1 MTADSASVEG
11 TTMTSSTGTITTS
24 ATTTVGAEAHRL
36 TPPPFWGDRAGND
49 DVELVPCHGSG
60 RALVEFDFP
69 GIEVGT
75 AEYAEGPTGATV
87 ISIPAGARTSV
98 DARGG
103 AIGIIGRYE
112 ELNHAICFAGGS
124 SYGLA
129 AATGVNEELLA
140 RQRNRVGWQDLRA
153 TSGAVIYDLAARD
166 TGITPDAALGR
177 AALLAA
183 RGDAIPVGRVG
194 AGIAASAGKVD
205 LSRCE
210 FTGQGAAFRQLGPVK
225 ILVVTIVNPVG
236 VIVDRDGTVIRGNY
250 DRETGERRLPVVDYE
265 AALLSGTA
273 PTTAPGNTT
282 ITAVITNVKLDDK
295 ELRLFG
301 RQVHSSMHRAIQPF
315 HTNHDGDT
323 LFALTTDEV
332 ALPPAGS
339 TRLGEQAVNS
349 IALGAVASE
358 VAWDAVLASAR

>member
-1 MTADSASVEG
+1 MTAAEMLMTTATEGPTMTADDSQQ
-11 TTMTSSTGTITTS
+11 
-24 ATTTVGAEAHRL
+24 HRL
-36 TPPPFWGDRAGND
+36 TPPPYWGDRVGND
-49 DVELVPCHGSG
+49 DVDLVPSHGRG

-69 GIEVGT
+69 GVEVGT
-75 AEYAEGPTGATV
+75 AEYAGGPTGATV
-87 ISIPAGARTSV
+87 ISIPTGARTSV

-112 ELNHAICFAGGS
+112 EVNHAICFAGGS

-140 RQRNRVGWQDLRA
+140 RQHNRVGWQDLRA

-183 RGDAIPVGRVG
+183 RGDSIPVGRVG
-194 AGIAASAGKVD
+194 AGAAASAGKID

-225 ILVVTIVNPVG
+225 LLVVTVVNPVG

-250 DRETGERRLPVVDYE
+250 DRDTGERRLPVVDYE
-265 AALLSGTA
+265 AALLAGTP
-273 PTTAPGNTT
+273 PTTAAGNTT
-282 ITAVITNVKLDDK
+282 LTAVITNVRLDDK

-301 RQVHSSMHRAIQPF
+301 RQVHSSMNRAIQPF

-323 LFALTTDEV
+323 LFALTTDEIEL
-332 ALPPAGS
+332 APAGS

-349 IALGAVASE
+349 IALAAVASE
-358 VAWDAVLASAR
+358 LAWDAVLASAR

>member
-1 MTADSASVEG
+1 MTAGPTNG
-11 TTMTSSTGTITTS
+11 TQTMPHHDNTLP
-24 ATTTVGAEAHRL
+24 HRL
-36 TPPPFWGDRAGND
+36 TPPPFWQDRIGNRD
-49 DVELVPCHGSG
+49 LDLVPVHGRG
-60 RALVEFDFP
+60 RDKVAFDFP
-69 GIEVGT
+69 GIAVGT

-87 ISIPAGARTSV
+87 ISIPAGARTAV

-112 ELNHAICFAGGS
+112 DFNHAICFAGGS

-129 AATGVNEELLA
+129 AATGVSEELLA
-140 RQRNRVGWQDLRA
+140 RTGNRVSWQDLRS

-166 TGITPDAALGR
+166 TGIVPDAALGR

-183 RGDAIPVGRVG
+183 RTDWIPVGRVG
-194 AGIAASAGKVD
+194 AGIGASAGKID

-210 FTGQGAAFRQLGPVK
+210 FTGQGAAFARLGPIR
-225 ILVVTIVNPVG
+225 ILVVTIANPVG
-236 VIVDRDGTVIRGNY
+236 VVVDRDGTVVRGNY
-250 DRETGERRLPVVDYE
+250 DRETGQRRLPVMDYE
-265 AALLSGTA
+265 RALREGTT
-273 PTTAPGNTT
+273 PTTAAGNTT
-282 ITAVITNVKLDDK
+282 VTAVVTNVRMDDK

-323 LFALTTDEV
+323 MFALTTDEV
-332 ALPPAGS
+332 ELPPAGS

-349 IALGAVASE
+349 IALASIASE
-358 VAWDAVLASAR
+358 LAWDAVLASAR

>member
-1 MTADSASVEG
+1 MSAATP
-11 TTMTSSTGTITTS
+11 TTEQETDVTSTVAETS
-24 ATTTVGAEAHRL
+24 AHDAAAHRL
-36 TPPPFWGDRAGND
+36 TPVPYWGDRVGND
-49 DVELVPCHGSG
+49 DVELTPVHGTG
-60 RALVEFDFP
+60 RADVAFDFP
-69 GIEVGT
+69 GVSVGT

-87 ISIPAGARTSV
+87 ISMPAGARTSV

-112 ELNHAICFAGGS
+112 EFNHAICFAGGS

-129 AATGVNEELLA
+129 AATGVNEALLEA
-140 RQRNRVGWQDLRA
+140 RGGRVGWQDLRA

-166 TGITPDAALGR
+166 TGIVPDAALGR
-177 AALLAA
+177 AALAAA
-183 RGDAIPVGRVG
+183 RGDAIAVGRVG
-194 AGIAASAGKVD
+194 AGVAASAGKID
-205 LSRCE
+205 LARCE
-210 FTGQGAAFRQLGPVK
+210 FSGQGAAFRQIGAIR
-225 ILVVTIVNPVG
+225 ILVVTVVNPVG

-250 DRETGERRLPVVDYE
+250 DRETGERRLPVLDYE
-265 AALLSGTA
+265 AALTSGEQ
-273 PTTAPGNTT
+273 PTTAAGNTT
-282 ITAVITNVKLDDK
+282 VTAVITNVRLDDK

-349 IALGAVASE
+349 IALASVASE
-358 VAWDAVLASAR
+358 VAWDAVLEAGR

>member
-1 MTADSASVEG
+1 MSGE
-11 TTMTSSTGTITTS
+11 TTMTSTERKTMPLYDDSLP
-24 ATTTVGAEAHRL
+24 HRL
-36 TPPPFWGDRAGND
+36 TPPPFWGDRIGND
-49 DVELVPCHGSG
+49 DVELVPTHGAG
-60 RALVEFDFP
+60 RAEVAFDFP
-69 GIEVGT
+69 GVAVGT
-75 AEYAEGPTGATV
+75 AEYLDGPTGATV
-87 ISIPAGARTSV
+87 ISVPSGARTSV

-129 AATGVNEELLA
+129 AATGVDEELLA
-140 RQRNRVGWQDLRA
+140 RTGNRVGWQDLRSA
-153 TSGAVIYDLAARD
+153 SGAVIYDLAARD
-166 TGITPDAALGR
+166 TGIVPDAALGR

-183 RGDAIPVGRVG
+183 RKDAIPVGRVG
-194 AGIAASAGKVD
+194 AGIAASAGKID

-210 FTGQGAAFRQLGPVK
+210 FTGQGAAFRRIGPVR
-225 ILVVTIVNPVG
+225 ILVVTVVNPVG

-250 DRETGERRLPVVDYE
+250 DRETGERRLPVADYE
-265 AALLSGTA
+265 AALLAGES
-273 PTTAPGNTT
+273 PTTSPGNTT
-282 ITAVITNVKLDDK
+282 VTAVITNVKLDDK

-301 RQVHSSMHRAIQPF
+301 RQVHSSMNRAIQPF

-349 IALGAVASE
+349 IALGAIASE
-358 VAWDAVLASAR
+358 LAWDAVLTSAR